1 MKKILENIEVFSVEF
16 LKNKVTQKEKCY
28 KLRILDDDEVM
39 SLVYFNLDTEAVY
52 FDRVSKKSKRT
63 KRLNSLQLVQVLA
76 QMILSNDFHDCA
88 IMLFDDEKE
97 IETLHFHNDDFE
109 TLSNLIEIS

>member
-28 KLRILDDDEVM
+28 KLRIQDDDEVM

-76 QMILSNDFHDCA
+76 KMILSK
-88 IMLFDDEKE
+88 L
-97 IETLHFHNDDFE
+97 
-109 TLSNLIEIS
+109 

>member
-1 MKKILENIEVFSVEF
+1 
-16 LKNKVTQKEKCY
+16 
-28 KLRILDDDEVM
+28 M

-76 QMILSNDFHDCA
+76 QMILSK
-88 IMLFDDEKE
+88 L
-97 IETLHFHNDDFE
+97 
-109 TLSNLIEIS
+109 